1 MKRKMLLGTRAAG
14 TDFTATVTTVS
25 KNIQSAVQS
34 VEGVGV
40 VFRIKTGTRNGS
52 GVMDADIYDSEDGLT
67 FTKVASFTQITAEG
81 DNFKLPGR
89 SVAAFVRLVLTL
101 TSGTGFSACRA
112 WVEYFEDRSSG
123 RPAGGV
129 TET

>member
-14 TDFTATVTTVS
+14 TDFTGTVTTVS
-25 KNIQSAVQS
+25 KNIQSAVQGNS
-34 VEGVGV
+34 GEGV

-52 GVMDADIYDSEDGLT
+52 GVMDADIYDSEDGQT

-81 DNFKLPGR
+81 DNLKAPGKR
-89 SVAAFVRLVLTL
+89 VAQFVRLVLTL

-112 WVEYFEDRSSG
+112 WVEYEESRASG
-123 RPAGGV
+123 RAAGGV